1 MNSDGNKAEIRRAMK
16 AQRKELAADEKAAAD
31 AVICEK
37 LKARSDIDVMVDPF
51 DFGSPLAVYLASPD
65 EINIDPYI
73 EYMLHAGVEVVAPR
87 WNGETYELA
96 KLKGLDEKNLR
107 RGPMG
112 IRELIDADIVEPKKV
127 DAWIVP
133 GLAFTR
139 GGKRLGYGGGWYDR
153 FLASA
158 PKGAIKIGVAHPFQ
172 IVDDLPAEP
181 HDISLTEVVDG
192 SLDDEALEFKETED
206 GFWAKITRKDRSR
219 RVKTIATCLLW
230 TLLLTGIGLTVFGL
244 MYALAKS
251 GICMPSQR
259 VVGITLL
266 FVLAVFVISV
276 AMLIKAIALCVE
288 CEAEIHF
295 ANGEGVCRRRLFGW
309 LPLPTRRFTL
319 SPWSQ
324 VTGGTSD
331 SSLTEYNFDTVKI
344 WADGEYIPPCRPLV
358 RTYSR
363 TAFMLTFLINRANKW
378 DDAAY
383 NAARR
388 ARLANLPRGMKIRST
403 DDGQGQ
409 VAVIRLFSPNLSAV
423 SVCVTLIVLMLATF
437 VFLIPYVGWALG
449 GVVAVATLIRCLY
462 GILRGLFGC
471 VKCEI
476 KNGRMNCISGLWPFV
491 RKFDIPLEGK
501 VVPSPDGAAQ
511 WWDDLFEHRSPFSWL
526 PPKYSLPLRLFVEET
541 YTLNSSKL

>member
-1 MNSDGNKAEIRRAMK
+1 
-16 AQRKELAADEKAAAD
+16 
-31 AVICEK
+31 
-37 LKARSDIDVMVDPF
+37 
-51 DFGSPLAVYLASPD
+51 
-65 EINIDPYI
+65 
-73 EYMLHAGVEVVAPR
+73 
-87 WNGETYELA
+87 A

-112 IRELIDADIVEPKKV
+112 IREPIDADIVKPKKV
-127 DAWIVP
+127 GAWIIP
-133 GLAFTR
+133 GLAFTC

-181 HDISLTEVVDG
+181 HDIPLTEVVDG
-192 SLDDEALEFKETED
+192 SLEDEALEFKETED

-251 GICMPSQR
+251 GIYMPSQR
-259 VVGITLL
+259 VVGIGLL
-266 FVLAVFVISV
+266 FVLVVFVISV

-363 TAFMLTFLINRANKW
+363 TALILAIQINLANKH
-378 DDAAY
+378 DDASY
-383 NAARR
+383 IAARR
-388 ARLANLPRGMKIRST
+388 ARLANLPRGMKIRLT

-409 VAVIRLFSPNLSAV
+409 VAVIRPRSPNISFEGVA
-423 SVCVTLIVLMLATF
+423 CALIVLMLATF
-437 VFLIPYVGWALG
+437 LIYIPCAGWALF
-449 GVVAVATLIRCLY
+449 GVVALAVFTVCLY
-462 GILRGLFGC
+462 GMLRGLFGC
-471 VKCEI
+471 VRCEI
-476 KNGRMNCISGLWPFV
+476 RSGRMNCISGLWPFV
-491 RKFDIPLEGK
+491 QKSEISLEGK
-501 VVPSPDGAAQ
+501 IPSPCGDAQ

-541 YTLNSSKL
+541 CTLNSSKL